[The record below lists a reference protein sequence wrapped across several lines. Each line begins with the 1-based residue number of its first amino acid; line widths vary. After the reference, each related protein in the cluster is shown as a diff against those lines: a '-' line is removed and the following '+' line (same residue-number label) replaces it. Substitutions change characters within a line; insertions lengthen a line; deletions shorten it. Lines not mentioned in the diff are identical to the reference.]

1 MFISPIMGLT
11 YFLKC
16 YNWRNREEQLFASQY
31 MEIVHLDE
39 LVSSLPAKLI

>member
-16 YNWRNREEQLFASQY
+16 YNWRREEQLFAGQY
-31 MEIVHLDE
+31 MEIAYLDE